1 MAYVEEIKDS
11 LLSTV
16 GRIAGQPARQY
27 RWSSLRKQARFAIR
41 ARRYQEAAAHLR
53 DALQVARSAWPEGPR
68 QSETAIQLADVCA
81 VLDRDGEAES
91 LYRDALLSRGAAADQ
106 IDDVFVRGVSGL
118 GRLYLLRG
126 EPDKA
131 EPLIRRALDLETV
144 RLGPGFASVTA
155 LFNMALLHAG
165 AGRDEDAKRRF
176 GEAIETL
183 ERSDGAEPLEAIAV
197 YDNCALFCI
206 SRGLADEAESLFR
219 RALIIRQETVGPR
232 HSVYAAGLVNLG
244 RLQFDRDALDEAE
257 SLLWQATDVYQ
268 RNKGTLYA
276 GYLPALYYLALIAR
290 RNERRDEAGALCKK
304 LLVAAEG
311 NEDANGPAEAAL
323 LHVFGLLQTDRKN
336 PGDGEQMF
344 RRADD
349 LARSAAPKHRRFASN
364 ILGYMLDDLA
374 VLVRGDGK
382 TAEADALCAH
392 AKEIRE
398 TISWSLG
405 RRVFTGG

>member
-1 MAYVEEIKDS
+1 MAE
-11 LLSTV
+11 
-16 GRIAGQPARQY
+16 
-27 RWSSLRKQARFAIR
+27 RF
-41 ARRYQEAAAHLR
+41 
-53 DALQVARSAWPEGPR
+53 VA
-68 QSETAIQLADVCA
+68 
-81 VLDRDGEAES
+81 
-91 LYRDALLSRGAAADQ
+91 
-106 IDDVFVRGVSGL
+106 
-118 GRLYLLRG
+118 
-126 EPDKA
+126 
-131 EPLIRRALDLETV
+131 
-144 RLGPGFASVTA
+144 
-155 LFNMALLHAG
+155 
-165 AGRDEDAKRRF
+165 
-176 GEAIETL
+176 
-183 ERSDGAEPLEAIAV
+183 DGAMV
-197 YDNCALFCI
+197 
-206 SRGLADEAESLFR
+206 
-219 RALIIRQETVGPR
+219 VGD
-232 HSVYAAGLVNLG
+232 AAGLVNLG

-323 LHVFGLLQTDRKN
+323 LHVFGLLQTDRKKTE
-336 PGDGEQMF
+336 DGEQMF

-349 LARSAAPKHRRFASN
+349 LARSSAPKHRRFASN

-398 TISWSLG
+398 TIGWSLG